1 MVIAAY
7 WSEYLATH
15 QVEDSTDRTG
25 ANTTQTNYTV
35 ITRNSNLH
43 YHISN
48 LAYVGPMFMGI
59 GAFIIIIACVVV
71 FETRDKVFELIN
83 HQRMTSLKQNLDFYD
98 IIVENM
104 KMREEEGL
112 SGKSIFSVL
121 H

>member
-1 MVIAAY
+1 MVVAAY

-15 QVEDSTDRTG
+15 QIEESTMTG
-25 ANTTQTNYTV
+25 ANTTHTTHTNHTV
-35 ITRNSNLH
+35 ITKNSNLH

-48 LAYVGPMFMGI
+48 LAYVGPMFMGV

-83 HQRMTSLKQNLDFYD
+83 HQRMTSLKQNVDFYD

-112 SGKSIFSVL
+112 SGQ
-121 H
+121 